1 MTNQTKHR
9 QWLVTLGAFA
19 TFFLFG
25 ALDNLKG
32 PTIPFI
38 IKGLRINYAL
48 MGNILGLEY
57 LGFFVATLL
66 AGVIILRVG
75 LKNTILAA
83 VALLATGLAAAAGM
97 PHYGVWLIAFILLGL
112 GFGALE
118 IAGSNLMVLTFP
130 EHKGKM
136 LNLLNAFHGFG
147 SMLVPLYAGTLL
159 AFQVSW
165 RSVFGLCLIP
175 LLLLGVYLS
184 LIRFPKPESQQTE
197 PLIRLA
203 KTAFAPAMFW
213 HYIAICFYVAAEIGV
228 SAWIVEYAT
237 TVKGQPAFYSSVL
250 LSVYF
255 GLITGG
261 RLLGSMIVDRVGHL
275 KIVFWAMVGAVVSL
289 SVGMFGPN
297 PCVLFLA
304 VTGLFFSIIFPTLT
318 ASFSNIARPR
328 AAKYFGFLFASAGI
342 GGIIGPCLVGIVGNY
357 LQLTKSILLI
367 LVYTLIICFATVRLL
382 CLKTQTVRATKLPAV
397 NQAE

>member
-9 QWLVTLGAFA
+9 QWLVTIGAFA
-19 TFFLFG
+19 TFLLFG

-38 IKGLRINYAL
+38 IKGLKINYAL

-57 LGFFVATLL
+57 LGFFAATLL
-66 AGVIILRVG
+66 AGVIILRLG
-75 LKNTILAA
+75 LKNTVLAA
-83 VALLATGLAAAAGM
+83 VALLGTGIAAAAGV
-97 PHYGVWLIAFILLGL
+97 PRYGVWLIAFILLGL
-112 GFGALE
+112 GFGTLE
-118 IAGSNLMVLTFP
+118 IAGSNLMVLVYP

-147 SMLVPLYAGTLL
+147 SMLAPLYAGVLL
-159 AFQVSW
+159 AFQASW
-165 RSVFGLCLIP
+165 QSVFGFCLIP
-175 LLLLGVYLS
+175 VLLLVVYLS
-184 LIRFPKPESQQTE
+184 LIRFPKQEPLKTE
-197 PLIRLA
+197 PLIHLA
-203 KTAFAPAMFW
+203 KTAFAPTMFW

-237 TVKGQPAFYSSVL
+237 TIKGQPAFYSSVL

-297 PCVLFLA
+297 ACVLFLA

-318 ASFSNIARPR
+318 ASFSNIPQPQV
-328 AAKYFGFLFASAGI
+328 AKYFGFLFAFAGI
-342 GGIIGPCLVGIVGNY
+342 GGIIGPCLVGILGNY
-357 LQLTKSILLI
+357 LQLSNSILLI
-367 LVYTLIICFATVRLL
+367 LVYALIICAATIRLL
-382 CLKTQTVRATKLPAV
+382 FLEAQTVRVTKLPTV